1 MRRRPRGRSL
11 SRVPPNAALERLP
24 LFPLGTVLLPGLLL
38 PLHVFEERYRMLVR
52 ELLALPE
59 QSRRF
64 GVVAIRS
71 GREVGSGGVRALHEV
86 GCVAH
91 LRRVT
96 PYEDGRFDL
105 VTTGTDRFRLAE
117 LLDDA
122 AYPTALVEPLP
133 DELGAPDEAVG
144 LDAAVRT
151 AFEAYSRALA
161 AARSDAVPDLAELPR
176 SSLALSYLVAA
187 AVVVDLE
194 DRQRLLAQVDGVA
207 RLRAELALLR
217 REVTLLR
224 ALTAAPAPDLARVP
238 VNPN

>member
-1 MRRRPRGRSL
+1 M
-11 SRVPPNAALERLP
+11 PPNAALERLP

-38 PLHVFEERYRMLVR
+38 PLHVFEQRYRLLVR
-52 ELLALPE
+52 DLLALPE

-86 GCVAH
+86 GCVAQ

-96 PYEDGRFDL
+96 PYEDGRFEL

-122 AYPTALVEPLP
+122 AYPVGLVEPLP
-133 DELGAPDEAVG
+133 DELGAADEAAE
-144 LDAAVRT
+144 LDPAVRR
-151 AFEAYSRALA
+151 AFAHYSAALA
-161 AARSDAVPDLAELPR
+161 QAGGDAVADLTELPR

-187 AVVVDLE
+187 SVVVDLE
-194 DRQRLLAQVDGVA
+194 DRQRLLEQVDGVA

-217 REVTLLR
+217 REGTLLQ
-224 ALTAAPAPDLARVP
+224 ALTATPAPELARFP